1 MKKTIIT
8 ISMTLA
14 MAAFLSVGCGGETV
28 PTEPTEADKGEA
40 GQAGATPE
48 AGDPSS
54 EDSNSIGSTPGK
66 SRPEPKK

>member
-28 PTEPTEADKGEA
+28 PTEPTEADKAEA
-40 GQAGATPE
+40 GQTVATPE

-54 EDSNSIGSTPGK
+54 EESNSIGSTPGK
-66 SRPEPKK
+66 ARPEPKE